1 MITRPTIPNEEFQN
15 RREIIQDLMRKYEID
30 LLFFFG
36 DDKAVFGANHTRW
49 LTNYAPHFEPICLA
63 LTMDSQIHGATG
75 AESEVFYAN
84 TAKSG
89 HVHVVDEFNM
99 PEEEYPYTKT
109 KSFKNF
115 IQIVVG
121 EKNSSINRVA
131 AIGLEHFPYW
141 LVKLI
146 KSHYPNLTTSK
157 ELEEEYRLIRASK
170 SKNEILVMD
179 YAFEIAEVGF
189 NAGLNALAEG
199 VAEREVAAEIEY
211 AMRKMGSEGNGI
223 DMIVGFGKTNTF
235 PILTR
240 TTFNELKRGDLALLT
255 IAPRYEGYHGV
266 IARPIAFGKTD
277 SEIRRAIDVSIEASA
292 ACESALKIGSVG
304 ADVAKAGL
312 SVLSEHKLIEFC
324 VYSGIHSMGTSEF
337 EPPILTS
344 YSDFIVPENAYFS
357 IDVPLFFAPWG
368 GLRVETGF
376 FVDENG
382 ANRRFSEPAR
392 YLEI

>member
-1 MITRPTIPNEEFQN
+1 MKSKPIIPVEEFQN
-15 RREIIQDLMRKYEID
+15 RKQIIQDLMRKHDID
-30 LLFFFG
+30 LLLFFG
-36 DDKAVFGANHTRW
+36 DDKAVFGANHSRW
-49 LTNYAPHFEPICLA
+49 LIDYAPHFEPICLA
-63 LTMDSQIHGATG
+63 LTVDSEIHGATG
-75 AESEVFYAN
+75 AESEVFYKN

-89 HVHVVDEFNM
+89 FVHVVDEFNM

-109 KSFKNF
+109 KSFQNF
-115 IQIVVG
+115 IQTVVG
-121 EKNSSINRVA
+121 ENKSSIDRVA
-131 AIGLEHFPYW
+131 AVGLEHFPFW

-170 SKNEILVMD
+170 SRNEILVMD

-240 TTFNELKRGDLALLT
+240 TTFNVLKKGDIALLT

-266 IARPIAFGKTD
+266 IARPVAFGQPD
-277 SEIRRAIDVSIEASA
+277 PEIRRAIDVAIEAGE
-292 ACESALKIGSVG
+292 ACEAALKIGAVG

-312 SVLSEHKLIEFC
+312 KVLKQHNLIEFC

-344 YSDFIVPENAYFS
+344 YSDFVIPANSYFS

-376 FVDENG
+376 FVDQNG
-382 ANRRFSEPAR
+382 ASRRFSEPAR